1 MKQEKREMFY
11 SLLAVPV
18 DALALFAAGALTW
31 YLRFRTDFIGLAP
44 AGINISFESYVL
56 ASLWLI
62 PLYVIFFAIARL
74 YVEHRER
81 RFLDELFRVVLA
93 VSTGT
98 LAFIVILF
106 FRQEADTS
114 RFVVL
119 SAWILAILLVGL
131 GRYLL
136 RQVEAFQLR
145 RGRGVHKVVI
155 LGENGTSRLLR
166 KNFREN
172 PEQGVV
178 VVGVVAHQDVEHILR
193 DIKKYTLS
201 HGITEVINTESTLT
215 QDAQE
220 HIVDFCD
227 ERRLKYKFT
236 PNLFETQATHMA
248 ISTVAGMPIVEL
260 KKTPLEGWGRVGKRV
275 LDVTGATVG
284 VVVLSPVLLGL
295 AAAVKLGSK
304 GPVFYRDKRVD
315 RDRVF
320 KLLKFRSMY
329 IGADK
334 LREELRKKY
343 NERPGPLFKM
353 KNDPRVTPVGRFI
366 RKTSLDELA
375 QLFNVI
381 KGDMSL
387 VGPRP
392 HRPEEI
398 ARYQKHHRALLR
410 IKPGITGLAA
420 ISGRSDLDF
429 EDEVRLDTYYIE
441 HWSLLLD
448 LKILIRTLPAVLSR
462 KAAV

>member
-1 MKQEKREMFY
+1 MKHERREMFY

-31 YLRFRTDFIGLAP
+31 YLRFETDFLGLHP
-44 AGINISFESYVL
+44 AGMSVAFDSFVL
-56 ASLWLI
+56 TSLWLI
-62 PLYVIFFAIARL
+62 PLYLIFFGIARL
-74 YVEHRER
+74 YIEHRER

-98 LAFIVILF
+98 LALIVILF

-119 SAWILAILLVGL
+119 AAWVFSIVLVGL
-131 GRYLL
+131 ARYVL
-136 RQVEAFQLR
+136 RQIEAFQLR
-145 RGRGVHKVVI
+145 RGKGIHRVVLI
-155 LGENGTSRLLR
+155 GENATSRLLR

-178 VVGVVAHQDVEHILR
+178 VVGVVGHQDVEHILR

-201 HGITEVINTESTLT
+201 HSITEVINTESTLT

-220 HIVDFCD
+220 NIVDFCD

-260 KKTPLEGWGRVGKRV
+260 KKTPLEGWGRVGKRI
-275 LDVTGATVG
+275 LDLVG
-284 VVVLSPVLLGL
+284 SSVGLTVLSPLFLLI
-295 AAAVKLGSK
+295 AIAVKADTE
-304 GPVFYRDKRVD
+304 GPVFERMPRIGNEGE
-315 RDRVF
+315 F
-320 KLLKFRSMY
+320 KLFKFRSM
-329 IGADK
+329 IKNARFMK
-334 LREELRKKY
+334 AQLMKY
-343 NERPGPLFKM
+343 NERSGPLFKM
-353 KNDPRVTPVGRFI
+353 KRDPRVTRVGRII
-366 RKTSLDELA
+366 RKTSLDELG
-375 QLFNVI
+375 QLINVF
-381 KGDMSL
+381 KGEMSL

-392 HRPEEI
+392 HEPAEV
-398 ARYQKHHRALLR
+398 AKYKKHHRALLR

-429 EDEVRLDTYYIE
+429 EDEVRLDSYYVE

-448 LKILIRTLPAVLSR
+448 LKILLRTLPAVLSR